1 MSDDRRTNHWRR
13 VRQGLAEAAS
23 GWLYDP
29 NVRFVDYGFR
39 EKDAELRIGEEPR
52 IRVHVVKKIPRGP
65 ALEAAT
71 AAGVTGGEIPR
82 EFAGI
87 PVDCPQG
94 AYQLHQS
101 PFGGRAFSGAF
112 VTRGK
117 ADARTGRIQPLRG
130 GISIS
135 DARRPIAGTLGGP
148 VLDRSTGQMMIL
160 SNWHVLSGVFGRPGG
175 AIFQP
180 GRLDGGMLTDRVAML
195 DRDAMGS
202 NLDAA
207 VATLGDERPVVNGQW
222 GLHPVRGPTLAQL
235 GMWVGKSGRTSGVTR
250 GLVTGVEGT
259 QRAYYPAAG
268 YRVIRHVI
276 SITPG
281 DAELSLP
288 GDSGAFWIDEATNR
302 VVALHFAGNQPGQVE
317 EALAIDIG
325 PILDALR
332 VDLYV

>member
-1 MSDDRRTNHWRR
+1 VSDDRRTDHWRR
-13 VRQGLAEAAS
+13 VRQGLAEAVR

-39 EKDAELRIGEEPR
+39 EKDGELRMGEEPR
-52 IRVHVVKKIPRGP
+52 IRVHVVKKIPAGP

-71 AAGVTGGEIPR
+71 ATGVTSGEIPPQI
-82 EFAGI
+82 AGI

-94 AYQLHQS
+94 AYRLHQS
-101 PFGGRAFSGAF
+101 PYGGRAFRGAF
-112 VTRGK
+112 VARGK
-117 ADARTGRIQPLRG
+117 ADVRTSRIQPLRG

-148 VLDRSTGQMMIL
+148 VFDRSTGQTMIL

-180 GRLDGGMLTDRVAML
+180 GRLDGGTLTDRVATL
-195 DRDAMGS
+195 DRDAMAS

-207 VATLGDERPVVNGQW
+207 VARLGDERPVVNGQW
-222 GLHPVRGPTLAQL
+222 GLHPVRGSTVAQL
-235 GMWVGKSGRTSGVTR
+235 GMLVGKSGRTSGVTR
-250 GLVTGVEGT
+250 GMVTGVEGT
-259 QRAYYPAAG
+259 QRAYYAAAG

-288 GDSGAFWIDEATNR
+288 GDSGAFWVDEATNK
-302 VVALHFAGNQPGQVE
+302 VVALHFAGNQPGETE

-325 PILDALR
+325 PILDALG

>member
-1 MSDDRRTNHWRR
+1 VCDDRPADHWRR
-13 VRQGLAEAAS
+13 VGQGLAEAVG

-39 EKDAELRIGEEPR
+39 EKDGELRMGEEPR
-52 IRVHVVKKIPRGP
+52 IRVHVVKKIPLGP
-65 ALEAAT
+65 ALEAASAT
-71 AAGVTGGEIPR
+71 GVTNGEIPPQ
-82 EFAGI
+82 FAGI

-94 AYQLHQS
+94 AYRPHQL
-101 PFGGRAFSGAF
+101 PYGARAFKGAF
-112 VTRGK
+112 AARGK
-117 ADARTGRIQPLRG
+117 ANVQRGWIQPLRG

-148 VLDRSTGQMMIL
+148 VLDRSTGQTMIL

-180 GRLDGGMLTDRVAML
+180 GRLDGGTPTDQVATL
-195 DRDAMGS
+195 DRDAMAS

-207 VATLGDERPVVNGQW
+207 VARLGDERPVVNEQW
-222 GLHPVRGPTLAQL
+222 GLRPVRGATLAQL
-235 GMWVGKSGRTSGVTR
+235 GMLVVKSGRTSGVTR
-250 GLVTGVEGT
+250 GVVTGVEGT
-259 QRAYYPAAG
+259 QRTHYTGAG

-288 GDSGAFWIDEATNR
+288 GDSGAFWIDEATNK
-302 VVALHFAGNQPGQVE
+302 VVALHFAGNQPGQTE

-325 PILDALR
+325 PILDALG